1 MTDFTPLQALGPI
14 APLDEKGGQ
23 PMTDY
28 LEHYG
33 LAPLLSEH
41 VGLYVG
47 YLDTGRFQLWCQ
59 VWSPPEP
66 VGTAFVVHGYFDH
79 LGLYCHLL
87 EHLLAGGWR
96 VVLWD
101 LPGHGLSS
109 GPRAAIEDFDDYQHC
124 LSFLQEH
131 LSSRDLAPKPWL
143 GVGQSTGAAILATDA
158 LSRRETAGWAG
169 IVLLAPLVRP
179 WRWNQASWLH
189 LVASPFVKTIPRKY
203 RPNSTD
209 EHFTEFLR
217 ERDPLQP
224 EQLSVTWISA
234 MRRWMPRLLA
244 LPPNPVP
251 TLILQGE
258 QDLTVDWEWNL
269 DVLEKKFP
277 EAQIVRH
284 PEARHHLVN
293 EAEPI
298 RRGLFSALDDF
309 IDGLQGNASHAST
322 NDPVGDSRSPPSAA
336 AGRGAPHPEDP
347 PA

>member
-1 MTDFTPLQALGPI
+1 MSDFTPLQALGPVRLI
-14 APLDEKGGQ
+14 ESLDAVPGG
-23 PMTDY
+23 DHLEHY
-28 LEHYG
+28 LGHYG
-33 LAPLLSEH
+33 LAPLLAEH

-47 YLDTGRFQLWCQ
+47 YVDARGFRLWTQ
-59 VWSPPEP
+59 IWSPPEP

-79 LGLYCHLL
+79 LGLYRHLL
-87 EHLLAGGWR
+87 ERLLERHWR

-109 GPRAAIEDFDDYQHC
+109 GARASIQDFADYGGC
-124 LSFLQEH
+124 LEALQAH
-131 LSSRDLAPKPWL
+131 LEQEELAPRPWL

-158 LSRRETAGWAG
+158 LARGEDSQWAG
-169 IVLLAPLVRP
+169 LALLAPLVRP
-179 WRWNQASWLH
+179 WGWRQASWLH
-189 LVASPFVKTIPRKY
+189 LLAGPFLSSVPRKF

-209 EHFTEFLR
+209 EEFAAFLR
-217 ERDPLQP
+217 DRDPLQADR
-224 EQLSVTWISA
+224 VAVDWVSA

-269 DVLEKKFP
+269 GVLAHKFP
-277 EAQIVRH
+277 NAEIHRH

-298 RRGLFSALDDF
+298 RRALFETLDRF
-309 IDGLQGNASHAST
+309 IDDLA
-322 NDPVGDSRSPPSAA
+322 PAA
-336 AGRGAPHPEDP
+336 AHTEAPRP
-347 PA
+347 